1 MTQSRLRLGL
11 FALAALF
18 AQPISAA
25 ADQREADRIAIVAGE
40 RAWGHAYVTGDV
52 ATVRR
57 LLADDFRGI
66 DTRGRAYDK
75 SRVLA
80 DVAARPH
87 GTSDRVDHVL
97 VRFYGDTAVVQANE
111 HVEGPAP
118 EAHPADD
125 VFTDTWVKRDGRWQ
139 IVAAEDLDA
148 GLATLPRF
156 QPDISAIR
164 ELRAANNRAIAAH
177 DLPSFLPM
185 FADDAVFTWSNG
197 TSAVGKQA
205 LRIFF
210 VQDFGD
216 PNFIAYVRSPKSI
229 SVSDRGIRAAEKG
242 SWTAL
247 KRGTRYGGD
256 YMAHWMKTPDGW
268 RVRGELYVKLYCSG
282 PLCTP

>member
-1 MTQSRLRLGL
+1 MMRPKIGLGVS
-11 FALAALF
+11 ALAVLL
-18 AQPISAA
+18 AQPTLAA
-25 ADQREADRIAIVAGE
+25 GDSRATDRAAIIAGE
-40 RAWGHAYVTGDV
+40 RAWGQAYVTGNV

-57 LLADDFRGI
+57 LLGDDFRGI

-75 SRVLA
+75 ARVIA
-80 DVAARPH
+80 DVRSLPH
-87 GTSDRVDHVL
+87 GTSDRVDHIN

-125 VFTDTWVKRDGRWQ
+125 VFTDTWFKRDGRWW

-148 GLATLPRF
+148 GLATLPKY
-156 QPDISAIR
+156 QANVSAIQ
-164 ELRAANNRAIAAH
+164 ELRAASNRAIAAH
-177 DLPSFLPM
+177 DLAGLLPI

-197 TSAVGKQA
+197 TSAIGKQA

-210 VQDFGD
+210 VQDFAD

-229 SVSDRGIRAAEKG
+229 SVSDRGLRAAEKG

-256 YMAHWMKTPDGW
+256 YMAHWMKTPEGW
-268 RVRGELYVKLYCSG
+268 RVRGELYVKLYCNG
-282 PLCTP
+282 TLCTP

>member
-1 MTQSRLRLGL
+1 MMRSRVGLGGC
-11 FALAALF
+11 ALAVLL
-18 AQPISAA
+18 AQPTWAAGDPRA
-25 ADQREADRIAIVAGE
+25 ADRAAIVAGE
-40 RAWGHAYVTGDV
+40 RAWGQAYVTGDV
-52 ATVRR
+52 ATARR
-57 LLADDFRGI
+57 LLAEDFRGI

-75 SRVLA
+75 ASVLA
-80 DVAARPH
+80 DVRSLPH
-87 GTSDRVDHVL
+87 GTSDRVDHIN
-97 VRFYGDTAVVQANE
+97 VRFFGDTAVVQANE

-125 VFTDTWVKRDGRWQ
+125 VFTDTWVKQDGGWR

-148 GLATLPRF
+148 GLATPPKY
-156 QPDISAIR
+156 QANVSAIR
-164 ELRAANNRAIAAH
+164 ELRAASNRAIAAH
-177 DLPSFLPM
+177 DLAGFLPM

-210 VQDFGD
+210 AQDFAD
-216 PNFIAYVRSPKSI
+216 PNFIAYVRTPKSI
-229 SVSDRGIRAAEKG
+229 SVSDRGVRAAEKG

-256 YMAHWMKTPDGW
+256 YIAHWMKTPDGW